1 MRFIMILAGCF
12 SAKPERLRK
21 YFKII
26 AFYEPIV
33 NATLE
38 NGSLQFQRVK
48 MRHQFAQTHVSH
60 IHEDEEM
67 DKILTSHNIED
78 KDLFMLFVQY
88 RGR

>member
-1 MRFIMILAGCF
+1 MKKL
-12 SAKPERLRK
+12 
-21 YFKII
+21 YQV

-38 NGSLQFQRVK
+38 KNCLQFQRVK
-48 MRHQFAQTHVSH
+48 NRHQFAQTHVSH

-67 DKILTSHNIED
+67 HKFLNSHNIKD